1 MNIQESMLHRFKHCQ
16 TSEIVQT
23 SGLIPDLCVITPG
36 EFALLSYLLAA
47 IYFDVAGVN
56 KCEGPKTNKA
66 PEGTATTTR
75 RDSVR
80 QSTIT
85 LCKM

>member
-1 MNIQESMLHRFKHCQ
+1 MLHRFKHCQ

-47 IYFDVAGVN
+47 IDFDVAGV
-56 KCEGPKTNKA
+56 KQCEGPPTNKA
-66 PEGTATTTR
+66 PEGTAKNKKGLGATEHNK
-75 RDSVR
+75 
-80 QSTIT
+80 T
-85 LCKM
+85 L